1 MGVDDPIISVIA
13 DGPSAWMLCPGK
25 QAVADPAKTTN
36 KSSATAG
43 MADRGLKADLSL
55 ELNGQKEIF
64 KI

>member
-1 MGVDDPIISVIA
+1 
-13 DGPSAWMLCPGK
+13 MLCPGK